1 MKYYTRRKQWFERE
15 VNFLRKNPLNCLGK
29 AEREELVKIVKKLEL
44 MSIMNMEII
53 NMYEEIL
60 STSNQDCKSAKLK
73 ALSFM
78 ENT

>member
-1 MKYYTRRKQWFERE
+1 MVNIKLAKSE
-15 VNFLRKNPLNCLGK
+15 VKELKK
-29 AEREELVKIVKKLEL
+29 EREELVKIVKKLEL

-53 NMYEEIL
+53 DMYEEIL
-60 STSNQDCKSAKLK
+60 NTSNQDCKSAKLK